1 MSKVQRF
8 MFVSKTIYNKPCT
21 TNQKPKRLKQKKQ
34 RNKRHEIKKKKNGN
48 KEREK
53 YLVKKL
59 LVFIF
64 NSQPLPILARKNGR
78 G

>member
-1 MSKVQRF
+1 MK
-8 MFVSKTIYNKPCT
+8 
-21 TNQKPKRLKQKKQ
+21 L
-34 RNKRHEIKKKKNGN
+34 KKKKNGN

>member
-1 MSKVQRF
+1 MKF
-8 MFVSKTIYNKPCT
+8 
-21 TNQKPKRLKQKKQ
+21 
-34 RNKRHEIKKKKNGN
+34 KKKKNGN

-59 LVFIF
+59 LVLIF